1 MVVKLL
7 RVVST
12 CRDDGDVLLV
22 TCCDSTWFLLCVV
35 LGDRVELSSSVGT
48 PSNL

>member
-7 RVVST
+7 CVVSV
-12 CRDDGDVLLV
+12 CCDDGDVLLV
-22 TCCDSTWFLLCVV
+22 ACCDSTWFLLCVA

-48 PSNL
+48 PSNP